1 MPGGRREVRA
11 AGGLSCRHGIEAGG
25 ECYGISGFQ
34 SRRLRMQ
41 MAPWFPRCLS
51 GVWMEEIAR
60 PACSGT
66 LGLPKRKRLC

>member
-11 AGGLSCRHGIEAGG
+11 AGGLSCRPG
-25 ECYGISGFQ
+25 ECYGISGLQ

-41 MAPWFPRCLS
+41 VAPWFPRYLS

-60 PACSGT
+60 PVCSGT
-66 LGLPKRKRLC
+66 LGLPERKRLC